1 MKFTLPIFFAAALA
15 ASSSAE
21 AASFSFTKAEFSE
34 VKLISNSFLYFYE
47 YEAAGVIT
55 HNNKSYDTT
64 VALECELET
73 SGEELLCEG
82 ELDVDG
88 YTADVEL
95 VYSVSK
101 NLVYWATTT
110 SSSAMETAAELWTDQ
125 VVQDVIYSSDGTI
138 KDGNWIG
145 LPYAWAHGRTIYW
158 WVHESVL
165 GQIILPPEL

>member
-1 MKFTLPIFFAAALA
+1 MRIIILLIA
-15 ASSSAE
+15 
-21 AASFSFTKAEFSE
+21 FSFVGCATQAQTAKEFAFDNWVHHTDE
-34 VKLISNSFLYFYE
+34 KY
-47 YEAAGVIT
+47 
-55 HNNKSYDTT
+55 
-64 VALECELET
+64 
-73 SGEELLCEG
+73 
-82 ELDVDG
+82 
-88 YTADVEL
+88 DVEL